1 MVELFL
7 MKLQGTLALAAFFY
21 DLHPKVPAL
30 SLEGLFAQFSN
41 LQVFT
46 TF

>member
-21 DLHPKVPAL
+21 DLHPKVPVL
-30 SLEGLFAQFSN
+30 SPVVLFVQFSN
-41 LQVFT
+41 QQVFT